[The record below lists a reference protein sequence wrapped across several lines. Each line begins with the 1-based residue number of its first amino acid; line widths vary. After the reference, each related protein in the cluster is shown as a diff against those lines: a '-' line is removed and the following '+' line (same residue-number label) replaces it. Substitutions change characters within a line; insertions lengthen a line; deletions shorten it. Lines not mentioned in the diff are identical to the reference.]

1 MDLGLLRAL
10 PSPRVAGLSYVPD
23 TIDASHQASVYLKG
37 HLDRLR
43 GDGLEVTESVVADRG
58 AAHAI
63 LSQADGDLVVM
74 STHGRTG
81 FDRVLFGSVADKVIR
96 GTTGAV
102 LVIPPHTRAPQ
113 DEAEQFGAGA
123 AAAGLRA
130 ASWAQ
135 EPSGGHGRLLRGRP
149 A

>member
-1 MDLGLLRAL
+1 MIQYFEL
-10 PSPRVAGLSYVPD
+10 PSHRIVSSARARGAACRQPQL
-23 TIDASHQASVYLKG
+23 SHQVSPS
-37 HLDRLR
+37 
-43 GDGLEVTESVVADRG
+43 LEVTESVVADRG

-113 DEAEQFGAGA
+113 
-123 AAAGLRA
+123 
-130 ASWAQ
+130 
-135 EPSGGHGRLLRGRP
+135 
-149 A
+149 